1 MEVLAPVGSKEG
13 FQAVLKQKPDV
24 IYLGAG
30 DMNARSSE
38 AQLPLEELPRLVAD
52 ARKQGVKIYFTL
64 NILVKDSEFARAL
77 EIADLARQAGVS
89 AFIVQDKGLM
99 RLLHEHFPDIVLHAS
114 TQCSVG
120 TREQIREL
128 LALHVRR
135 VVLARELSLE
145 EIRDLSDYAHALG
158 IEVEV
163 FTHGA
168 TCMSVSGQC
177 HMSFCIG
184 GRSANRGSC
193 AQPCRKS
200 YSLLRDGKVVRER
213 AAWLSPKDLSYFP
226 YLKELAEIPVDALKI
241 EGRLRSSEYQAQV
254 TAIIKT
260 ALEEIAQ
267 GLPDQDIFTRDRQR
281 NLEIAFNRGGSFQA
295 AFLKKQRAADF
306 LSPERVNHW
315 GYFLGEVR
323 RIKAQQGVLLY
334 SPRENT
340 YLPAAGSQ
348 ISLKNEAGKTVASAP
363 VGVVQ
368 RSSAAPKAGKSP
380 GAEIELRGFH
390 PRILASL
397 HLPLTVWQQKQPNV
411 PEEALRRDARMPLS
425 LHLSK
430 KGSAFILRLKSSD
443 KELSFSSEELPS
455 APEETPGPLTLSR
468 IEEQLAKLG
477 DSPYVLSHFS
487 TDLSPEEAPNWR
499 ISAINAFRRAALEKF
514 LQMPETPSEFSDNP
528 LHASGKTLAMPAL
541 GVETMQRFLTSSEQT
556 LQRSEST
563 PQAPAATPQGPGKA
577 PEEKLKSPCGYFPR
591 ASLSFSPAK
600 THPAPIKRILNLPNY
615 QAGASLQGLSG
626 KEGELIVLPLEE
638 LYLCAGNPET
648 GGLKKLWKDLGNARL
663 GAYLSPLGAWSCP
676 GSPEEAVSALARQGL
691 NALVSSTSGMAELK
705 EELGL
710 DLDLF
715 LWQGGQVTNSKS
727 YAYFAERGY
736 RGVML
741 SPELTLQEQGDLAE
755 RFQDSPAQPI
765 ILCQGPL
772 EAMFTRF
779 CPIGFSQACGLCRK
793 GEGYQLQ
800 DEEGRHFPLTPKL
813 NADCSLQIWD
823 SRSLLHQPSF
833 DCIRAYIFLK
843 DAIQ

>member
-1 MEVLAPVGSKEG
+1 MEVLAPVGTKEG

-24 IYLGAG
+24 IYLGAD

-38 AQLPLEELPRLVAD
+38 AQLPLEELPQLVAE
-52 ARKQGVKIYFTL
+52 ARKQGVKVYFTL

-77 EIADLARQAGVS
+77 EIASFARQAGVS

-99 RLLHEHFPDIVLHAS
+99 RLLYEHFPDIVLHAS

-184 GRSANRGSC
+184 GRSANRGCC

-200 YSLLRDGKVVRER
+200 YSLLREGKVVRER

-260 ALEEIAQ
+260 ALEEISKD
-267 GLPDQDIFTRDRQR
+267 LPDQDIFTRERQR

-295 AFLKKQRAADF
+295 AFLKKQRSADF

-323 RIKAQQGVLLY
+323 RIKAPQGVLLY

-348 ISLKNEAGKTVASAP
+348 ISLKNEVGKTVASAP

-368 RSSAAPKAGKSP
+368 RSSAAPKAEKSHE
-380 GAEIELRGFH
+380 AEIELRGFH

-397 HLPLTVWQQKQPNV
+397 HLPLTVWQQKQPDV
-411 PEEALRRDARMPLS
+411 PEEAQRRDARMPLS

-455 APEETPGPLTLSR
+455 APKETPGPLTLSR
-468 IEEQLAKLG
+468 LEEQLAKLG

-487 TDLSPEEAPNWR
+487 TDLAPEEAPHWR

-514 LQMPETPSEFSDNP
+514 LQVPETPSETSANP
-528 LHASGKTLAMPAL
+528 PHASGKTLAMPAL
-541 GVETMQRFLTSSEQT
+541 KVETMQREASTQQT
-556 LQRSEST
+556 
-563 PQAPAATPQGPGKA
+563 PAATPQDSGKA
-577 PEEKLKSPCGYFPR
+577 PEESLKVPGVHFPGS
-591 ASLSFSPAK
+591 SLSFSTAK
-600 THPAPIKRILNLPNY
+600 TRPTPIKRILNFPNY

-626 KEGELIVLPLEE
+626 KEDELIVLPLEE
-638 LYLCAGNPET
+638 LYLCAGKAET
-648 GGLKKLWKDLGNARL
+648 GGLKHVRKDLGDSRL

-676 GSPEEAVSALARQGL
+676 GSPGEAISALAGQGL
-691 NALVSSTSGMAELK
+691 TALVSSTSGTAELK

-741 SPELTLQEQGDLAE
+741 SPELTLQEQSDLAA
-755 RFQDSPAQPI
+755 RFHDSPTRPI

-823 SRSLLHQPSF
+823 SRSLLQQPSF
-833 DCIRAYIFLK
+833 DCIRAYTFLK
-843 DAIQ
+843 DAR

>member
-1 MEVLAPVGSKEG
+1 MEVLAPVGTKEG

-24 IYLGAG
+24 IYFGAG

-38 AQLPLEELPRLVAD
+38 AQLPLEELPRLVAE

-77 EIADLARQAGVS
+77 EIASFARQAGVA

-99 RLLHEHFPDIVLHAS
+99 RLLYEHFPDIVLHAS

-184 GRSANRGSC
+184 GRSANRGCC

-200 YSLLRDGKVVRER
+200 YSLLREGKVVRER

-260 ALEEIAQ
+260 ALEEIAKD
-267 GLPDQDIFTRDRQR
+267 LPDRDIFTHDRQR

-295 AFLKKQRAADF
+295 AFLKKQRSADF

-323 RIKAQQGVLLY
+323 RIKAPQGVLLY

-368 RSSAAPKAGKSP
+368 RSSAAPKAEKSHK
-380 GAEIELRGFH
+380 AEIELRGFH

-397 HLPLTVWQQKQPNV
+397 HLPLTVWQQKQPDV
-411 PEEALRRDARMPLS
+411 PEEAQRRDARMPLS

-455 APEETPGPLTLSR
+455 APEETPGTLTLSR

-487 TDLSPEEAPNWR
+487 TDLAPEEAPHWR
-499 ISAINAFRRAALEKF
+499 ISTINAFRRAALEKF
-514 LQMPETPSEFSDNP
+514 LQVPETPSEFSANP
-528 LHASGKTLAMPAL
+528 PHASGKTLAMPAL
-541 GVETMQRFLTSSEQT
+541 KVETMQREASTQQT
-556 LQRSEST
+556 
-563 PQAPAATPQGPGKA
+563 PAATPQDSGKA
-577 PEEKLKSPCGYFPR
+577 PEESLKVPGVHFPGS
-591 ASLSFSPAK
+591 SLSFSPAK
-600 THPAPIKRILNLPNY
+600 TRPTPIKRILNLPNY

-626 KEGELIVLPLEE
+626 KEDTLIVLPLEE
-638 LYLCAGNPET
+638 LFLCANKAET
-648 GGLKKLWKDLGNARL
+648 GGLKQLREDLGDSRL

-676 GSPEEAVSALARQGL
+676 GSPGEAISALTGQGL
-691 NALVSSTSGMAELK
+691 TALVSSTSGTAELK
-705 EELGL
+705 EKLGL

-736 RGVML
+736 CGVML
-741 SPELTLQEQGDLAE
+741 SPELTLQEQSDLAE
-755 RFQDSPAQPI
+755 RFQDSPTRPI

-793 GEGYQLQ
+793 GTSYQLQ

-823 SRSLLHQPSF
+823 SRSLLQQPSF
-833 DCIRAYIFLK
+833 DCIRAYTFLK
-843 DAIQ
+843 DGRQ

>member
-1 MEVLAPVGSKEG
+1 MEVLAPVGTKEG

-38 AQLPLEELPRLVAD
+38 AQLPLEELPQLVAE

-77 EIADLARQAGVS
+77 EIASFARQAGVS

-99 RLLHEHFPDIVLHAS
+99 RLLYEHFPDIVLHAS

-184 GRSANRGSC
+184 GRSANRGCC

-200 YSLLRDGKVVRER
+200 YSLLREGKVVRER

-260 ALEEIAQ
+260 ALEEISKD
-267 GLPDQDIFTRDRQR
+267 LPDQDIFTRERQR

-295 AFLKKQRAADF
+295 AFLKKQRSADF

-323 RIKAQQGVLLY
+323 RIKAPQGVLLY

-348 ISLKNEAGKTVASAP
+348 ISLKNEVGKTVASAP

-368 RSSAAPKAGKSP
+368 RSSAAPKAEKSHE
-380 GAEIELRGFH
+380 AEIELRGFH

-397 HLPLTVWQQKQPNV
+397 HLPLTVWQQKQPDV
-411 PEEALRRDARMPLS
+411 PEEAQRRDARMPLS

-455 APEETPGPLTLSR
+455 APKETPGPLTLSR
-468 IEEQLAKLG
+468 LEEQLAKLG

-487 TDLSPEEAPNWR
+487 TDLAPEEAPHWR
-499 ISAINAFRRAALEKF
+499 ISTINAFRRAALEKF
-514 LQMPETPSEFSDNP
+514 LQSPETPSETSANP
-528 LHASGKTLAMPAL
+528 PHASGKTLAMPAL
-541 GVETMQRFLTSSEQT
+541 KVETMQREASTQQT
-556 LQRSEST
+556 
-563 PQAPAATPQGPGKA
+563 PAATPQDSGKA
-577 PEEKLKSPCGYFPR
+577 PEESLKVPGVRFPG

-600 THPAPIKRILNLPNY
+600 THPTPIKRILNFPNY
-615 QAGASLQGLSG
+615 QAGASLQGLFG
-626 KEGELIVLPLEE
+626 KEDELIVLPLEE
-638 LYLCAGNPET
+638 LFLCAGKAET
-648 GGLKKLWKDLGNARL
+648 GGLKQLREDLGDSRL

-676 GSPEEAVSALARQGL
+676 GSPGEAISALTGQGL
-691 NALVSSTSGMAELK
+691 TALVSSTSGTAELK

-715 LWQGGQVTNSKS
+715 LWQSGQVTNSKS

-741 SPELTLQEQGDLAE
+741 SPELTLQEQSDLAA
-755 RFQDSPAQPI
+755 RFHDSPTRPI

-800 DEEGRHFPLTPKL
+800 DEEGRHFSLTPKL

>member
-1 MEVLAPVGSKEG
+1 MEVLAPVGTKEG

-38 AQLPLEELPRLVAD
+38 AQLPLEELPQLVAE
-52 ARKQGVKIYFTL
+52 ARKQGVKVYFTL

-77 EIADLARQAGVS
+77 EIASFARQAGVS

-99 RLLHEHFPDIVLHAS
+99 RLLYEHFPDIVLHAS

-184 GRSANRGSC
+184 GRSANRGCC

-200 YSLLRDGKVVRER
+200 YSLLREGKVVRER

-260 ALEEIAQ
+260 ALEEITKD
-267 GLPDQDIFTRDRQR
+267 LPDQDIFTHDRQR

-295 AFLKKQRAADF
+295 AFLKKQRSADF

-323 RIKAQQGVLLY
+323 RIKAPQGVLLY

-368 RSSAAPKAGKSP
+368 RSSAAPKAEKSHE
-380 GAEIELRGFH
+380 AEIELRGFH
-390 PRILASL
+390 PRILSSL
-397 HLPLTVWQQKQPNV
+397 HLPLTVWQQKQPDV
-411 PEEALRRDARMPLS
+411 PEEAQRRDARMPLS

-455 APEETPGPLTLSR
+455 APEETPGTLTLSR

-477 DSPYVLSHFS
+477 DSPYALSHFS
-487 TDLSPEEAPNWR
+487 TDLSPEEAPHWR

-514 LQMPETPSEFSDNP
+514 LQVPETPSETSANP
-528 LHASGKTLAMPAL
+528 PHASGKTLAMPAL
-541 GVETMQRFLTSSEQT
+541 KVETMQREAST
-556 LQRSEST
+556 LQT
-563 PQAPAATPQGPGKA
+563 PAATPQDSGKA
-577 PEEKLKSPCGYFPR
+577 PEESLKVPGVHFPGS
-591 ASLSFSPAK
+591 SLSFSTAK
-600 THPAPIKRILNLPNY
+600 TRPTPIKRILNLPNY

-626 KEGELIVLPLEE
+626 KEDELIVLPLEE
-638 LYLCAGNPET
+638 LYLCAGKAET
-648 GGLKKLWKDLGNARL
+648 GGLKHVRKDLGDARL

-676 GSPEEAVSALARQGL
+676 GSPGEAISALARQGL
-691 NALVSSTSGMAELK
+691 TALVSSTSGTAELK

-736 RGVML
+736 CGIML
-741 SPELTLQEQGDLAE
+741 SPELTLQEQSDLAE
-755 RFQDSPAQPI
+755 RFQDSPTRPI

-793 GEGYQLQ
+793 GASYQLQ

-823 SRSLLHQPSF
+823 SRSLLQQPSL
-833 DCIRAYIFLK
+833 DCIRAYTFLK
-843 DAIQ
+843 DGRQ

>member
-13 FQAVLKQKPDV
+13 FQTVLKQKPDV

-38 AQLPLEELPRLVAD
+38 AQLSLEDLPQLVAD

-135 VVLARELSLE
+135 VVLARELSLD

-260 ALEEIAQ
+260 ALEEIAH

-295 AFLKKQRAADF
+295 AFLKKQRSADF

-348 ISLKNEAGKTVASAP
+348 ISLKNETGKTVASAP

-368 RSSAAPKAGKSP
+368 RSSAAPKAEKSHE
-380 GAEIELRGFH
+380 AEIELRGFH

-477 DSPYVLSHFS
+477 DSPYVMSHFS
-487 TDLSPEEAPNWR
+487 TDLSPEEAPHWR
-499 ISAINAFRRAALEKF
+499 ISTINAFRRAALEKF
-514 LQMPETPSEFSDNP
+514 LQVPETPSETSN
-528 LHASGKTLAMPAL
+528 AMP
-541 GVETMQRFLTSSEQT
+541 QD
-556 LQRSEST
+556 
-563 PQAPAATPQGPGKA
+563 PGKA
-577 PEEKLKSPCGYFPR
+577 PEEKLESPCGYFPG

-600 THPAPIKRILNLPNY
+600 THPTPIKRILNLPNY

-663 GAYLSPLGAWSCP
+663 GAYLNPLGAWSCP
-676 GSPEEAVSALARQGL
+676 GSPEEAISALTGQGL
-691 NALVSSTSGMAELK
+691 TALVSSTSGMAELK

-741 SPELTLQEQGDLAE
+741 SPELTLQEQSDLAE
-755 RFQDSPAQPI
+755 RFQDSPTQPI

-779 CPIGFSQACGLCRK
+779 CPIGFSQVCGLCRK
-793 GEGYQLQ
+793 GASYQLQ

-823 SRSLLHQPSF
+823 SRSLLQQPSF
-833 DCIRAYIFLK
+833 DCIRAYTFLK
-843 DAIQ
+843 DAR

>member
-1 MEVLAPVGSKEG
+1 MEVLAPVGTKEG

-38 AQLPLEELPRLVAD
+38 AQLPLEELPQLVAE
-52 ARKQGVKIYFTL
+52 ARKQGVKVYFTL

-77 EIADLARQAGVS
+77 EIASFARQAGVS

-99 RLLHEHFPDIVLHAS
+99 RLLYEHFPDIVLHAS

-184 GRSANRGSC
+184 GRSANRGCC

-200 YSLLRDGKVVRER
+200 YSLLREGKVVRER

-260 ALEEIAQ
+260 ALEEISKD
-267 GLPDQDIFTRDRQR
+267 LPDQDIFTRERQR

-295 AFLKKQRAADF
+295 AFLKKQRSADF

-323 RIKAQQGVLLY
+323 RIKAPQGVLLY

-348 ISLKNEAGKTVASAP
+348 ISLKNEVGKTVASAP

-368 RSSAAPKAGKSP
+368 RSSAAPKAEKSHE
-380 GAEIELRGFH
+380 AEIELRGFH

-397 HLPLTVWQQKQPNV
+397 HLPLTVWQQKQPDV
-411 PEEALRRDARMPLS
+411 PEEAQRRDARMPLS

-455 APEETPGPLTLSR
+455 APKETPGPLTLSR
-468 IEEQLAKLG
+468 LEEQLAKLG

-487 TDLSPEEAPNWR
+487 TDLAPEEAPHWR

-514 LQMPETPSEFSDNP
+514 LQVPETPSETSANP
-528 LHASGKTLAMPAL
+528 PHASGKTLAMPAL
-541 GVETMQRFLTSSEQT
+541 KVETMQREASTQQT
-556 LQRSEST
+556 
-563 PQAPAATPQGPGKA
+563 PAATPQDSGKA
-577 PEEKLKSPCGYFPR
+577 PEESLKVPGVHFPGS
-591 ASLSFSPAK
+591 SLSFSTAK
-600 THPAPIKRILNLPNY
+600 TRPTPIKRILNFPNY

-626 KEGELIVLPLEE
+626 KEDELIVLPLEE
-638 LYLCAGNPET
+638 LYLCAGKAET
-648 GGLKKLWKDLGNARL
+648 GGLKHVRKDLGDSRL

-676 GSPEEAVSALARQGL
+676 GSPGEAISALARQGL
-691 NALVSSTSGMAELK
+691 TALVSSTSGTAELK

-736 RGVML
+736 CGIML
-741 SPELTLQEQGDLAE
+741 SPELTLQEQSDLAE
-755 RFQDSPAQPI
+755 RFQDSPTRPI

-793 GEGYQLQ
+793 GASYQLQ

-823 SRSLLHQPSF
+823 SRSLLQQPSL

>member
-38 AQLPLEELPRLVAD
+38 AQLPLEELPRLVAE

-77 EIADLARQAGVS
+77 EIADFARQAGVS

-295 AFLKKQRAADF
+295 AFLKKQRSADF

-315 GYFLGEVR
+315 GYFLGEVC
-323 RIKAQQGVLLY
+323 RIKAPQGVLLY
-334 SPRENT
+334 SPHENA
-340 YLPAAGSQ
+340 YLPSAGSQ

-368 RSSAAPKAGKSP
+368 RSSAVPKAGKSHE
-380 GAEIELRGFH
+380 AEIELRGFH

-411 PEEALRRDARMPLS
+411 PEEALRKDARMPLS

-443 KELSFSSEELPS
+443 KELSFSSEELPP

-477 DSPYVLSHFS
+477 DSPYVMSHFS
-487 TDLSPEEAPNWR
+487 TDLSPEEAPHWR
-499 ISAINAFRRAALEKF
+499 ISTINAFRRSALEKF
-514 LQMPETPSEFSDNP
+514 LQAPETPSDTSN
-528 LHASGKTLAMPAL
+528 AMP
-541 GVETMQRFLTSSEQT
+541 QD
-556 LQRSEST
+556 
-563 PQAPAATPQGPGKA
+563 PGKA
-577 PEEKLKSPCGYFPR
+577 PEEKLESPCGYFPG

-600 THPAPIKRILNLPNY
+600 THPTPIKRILNLPNY

-663 GAYLSPLGAWSCP
+663 GAYLNPLGAWSCP
-676 GSPEEAVSALARQGL
+676 GSPEEAISALTGQGL
-691 NALVSSTSGMAELK
+691 TALVSSTSGMAELK

-741 SPELTLQEQGDLAE
+741 SPELTLQEQSDLAE
-755 RFQDSPAQPI
+755 RFQDSPTQPI

-793 GEGYQLQ
+793 GASYQLQ

-823 SRSLLHQPSF
+823 SRSLLQQPSF

-843 DAIQ
+843 DAR

>member
-1 MEVLAPVGSKEG
+1 MEVLAPVGTKEG

-38 AQLPLEELPRLVAD
+38 AQLPLEELPQLVAE
-52 ARKQGVKIYFTL
+52 ARKQGVKVYFTL

-77 EIADLARQAGVS
+77 EIASFARQAGVS

-99 RLLHEHFPDIVLHAS
+99 RLLYEHFPDIVLHAS

-184 GRSANRGSC
+184 GRSANRGCC

-200 YSLLRDGKVVRER
+200 YSLLREGKVVRER

-260 ALEEIAQ
+260 ALEEISKD
-267 GLPDQDIFTRDRQR
+267 LPDQDIFTRERQR

-295 AFLKKQRAADF
+295 AFLKKQRSADF

-323 RIKAQQGVLLY
+323 RIKAPQGVLLY

-348 ISLKNEAGKTVASAP
+348 ISLKNEVGKTVASAP

-368 RSSAAPKAGKSP
+368 RSSAAPKAEKSHE
-380 GAEIELRGFH
+380 AEIELRGFH

-397 HLPLTVWQQKQPNV
+397 HLPLTVWQQKQPDV
-411 PEEALRRDARMPLS
+411 PEEAQRRDARMPLS

-455 APEETPGPLTLSR
+455 APKETPGPLTLSR
-468 IEEQLAKLG
+468 LEEQLAKLG

-487 TDLSPEEAPNWR
+487 TDLAPEEAPHWR

-514 LQMPETPSEFSDNP
+514 LQVPETPSETSANP
-528 LHASGKTLAMPAL
+528 PHASGKTLAMPAL
-541 GVETMQRFLTSSEQT
+541 KVETMQREASTQQT
-556 LQRSEST
+556 
-563 PQAPAATPQGPGKA
+563 PAATPQDSGKA
-577 PEEKLKSPCGYFPR
+577 PEESLKVPGVHFPGS
-591 ASLSFSPAK
+591 SLSFSTAK
-600 THPAPIKRILNLPNY
+600 TRPTPIKRILNFPNY

-626 KEGELIVLPLEE
+626 KEDELIVLPVEE
-638 LYLCAGNPET
+638 LYLCAGKAET
-648 GGLKKLWKDLGNARL
+648 GGLKHVRKDLGDARL

-676 GSPEEAVSALARQGL
+676 GSPGEAISALARQGL
-691 NALVSSTSGMAELK
+691 TALVSSTSGTAELK

-736 RGVML
+736 CGIML
-741 SPELTLQEQGDLAE
+741 SPELTLQEQSDLAE
-755 RFQDSPAQPI
+755 RFQDSPTRPI

-793 GEGYQLQ
+793 GASYQLQ

-823 SRSLLHQPSF
+823 SRSLLQQPSL

>member
-38 AQLPLEELPRLVAD
+38 AQLSLEDLPQLVAD

-295 AFLKKQRAADF
+295 AFLKKQRSADF

-315 GYFLGEVR
+315 GYFLGEVC
-323 RIKAQQGVLLY
+323 RIKAPQGVLLY
-334 SPRENT
+334 SPHENA
-340 YLPAAGSQ
+340 YLPSAGSQ

-368 RSSAAPKAGKSP
+368 RSSAVPKAGKSHE
-380 GAEIELRGFH
+380 AEIELRGFH

-443 KELSFSSEELPS
+443 KELSFSSEELPP

-477 DSPYVLSHFS
+477 DSPYVMSHFS
-487 TDLSPEEAPNWR
+487 TDLSPEEAPHWR
-499 ISAINAFRRAALEKF
+499 ISTINAFRRAALEKF
-514 LQMPETPSEFSDNP
+514 LQVPETPSETSN
-528 LHASGKTLAMPAL
+528 AMP
-541 GVETMQRFLTSSEQT
+541 QD
-556 LQRSEST
+556 
-563 PQAPAATPQGPGKA
+563 PGKA
-577 PEEKLKSPCGYFPR
+577 PEEKLESPCGYFPG

-600 THPAPIKRILNLPNY
+600 THPTPIKRILNLPNY

-663 GAYLSPLGAWSCP
+663 GAYLNPLGAWSCP
-676 GSPEEAVSALARQGL
+676 GSPEEAISALTGQGL
-691 NALVSSTSGMAELK
+691 TALVSSTSGMAELK

-741 SPELTLQEQGDLAE
+741 SPELTLQEQSNLAE
-755 RFQDSPAQPI
+755 RFQDSPTQPI

-793 GEGYQLQ
+793 GASYQLQ

-823 SRSLLHQPSF
+823 SRSLLQQPSF
-833 DCIRAYIFLK
+833 DCIRAYTFLK
-843 DAIQ
+843 DAR

>member
-1 MEVLAPVGSKEG
+1 MEVLAPVGTKEG

-38 AQLPLEELPRLVAD
+38 AQLPLEELPQLVAE
-52 ARKQGVKIYFTL
+52 ARKQGVKVYFTL

-77 EIADLARQAGVS
+77 EIASFARQAGVS

-99 RLLHEHFPDIVLHAS
+99 RLLYEHFPDIVLHAS

-184 GRSANRGSC
+184 GRSANRGCC

-200 YSLLRDGKVVRER
+200 YSLLREGKVVRER

-260 ALEEIAQ
+260 ALEEISKD
-267 GLPDQDIFTRDRQR
+267 LPDQDIFTRERQR

-295 AFLKKQRAADF
+295 AFLKKQRSADF

-323 RIKAQQGVLLY
+323 RIKAPQGVLLY

-348 ISLKNEAGKTVASAP
+348 ISLKNEVGKTVASAP

-368 RSSAAPKAGKSP
+368 RSSAAPKAEKSHE
-380 GAEIELRGFH
+380 AEIELRGFH

-397 HLPLTVWQQKQPNV
+397 HLPLTVWQQKQPDV
-411 PEEALRRDARMPLS
+411 PEEAQRRDARMPLS

-455 APEETPGPLTLSR
+455 APKETPGPLTLSR
-468 IEEQLAKLG
+468 LEEQLAKLG

-487 TDLSPEEAPNWR
+487 TDLAPEEAPHWR

-514 LQMPETPSEFSDNP
+514 LQVPETPSETSANP
-528 LHASGKTLAMPAL
+528 PHASGKTLAMPAL
-541 GVETMQRFLTSSEQT
+541 KVETMQREASTQQT
-556 LQRSEST
+556 
-563 PQAPAATPQGPGKA
+563 PAATPQDSGKA
-577 PEEKLKSPCGYFPR
+577 PEESLKVPGVHFPGS
-591 ASLSFSPAK
+591 SLSFSTAK
-600 THPAPIKRILNLPNY
+600 TRPTPIKRILNFPNY

-626 KEGELIVLPLEE
+626 KEDELIVLPLEE
-638 LYLCAGNPET
+638 LYLCAGKAET
-648 GGLKKLWKDLGNARL
+648 GGLKHVRKDLGDARL

-676 GSPEEAVSALARQGL
+676 GSPGEAISALARQGL
-691 NALVSSTSGMAELK
+691 TALVSSTSGTAELK

-736 RGVML
+736 CGIML
-741 SPELTLQEQGDLAE
+741 SPELTLQEQSDLAE
-755 RFQDSPAQPI
+755 RFQDSPTRPI

-793 GEGYQLQ
+793 GASYQLQ

-823 SRSLLHQPSF
+823 SRSLLQQPSL
-833 DCIRAYIFLK
+833 DCIRAYTFLK
-843 DAIQ
+843 DAR

>member
-38 AQLPLEELPRLVAD
+38 AQLSLEDLPQLVAD

-267 GLPDQDIFTRDRQR
+267 GLPDQDTFTRDRQR

-295 AFLKKQRAADF
+295 AFLKKQRSADF

-348 ISLKNEAGKTVASAP
+348 ISLKNETGKTVASAP

-368 RSSAAPKAGKSP
+368 RSSAAPKAEKSHE
-380 GAEIELRGFH
+380 AEIELRGFH

-430 KGSAFILRLKSSD
+430 KGSAFILRFKSSD

-477 DSPYVLSHFS
+477 DSPYVMSHFS
-487 TDLSPEEAPNWR
+487 TDLSPEEAPHWR
-499 ISAINAFRRAALEKF
+499 ISTINAFRRAALEKF
-514 LQMPETPSEFSDNP
+514 LQVPETPSDTSN
-528 LHASGKTLAMPAL
+528 AMP
-541 GVETMQRFLTSSEQT
+541 QD
-556 LQRSEST
+556 
-563 PQAPAATPQGPGKA
+563 PGKA
-577 PEEKLKSPCGYFPR
+577 PEEKLESPCGYFPG

-600 THPAPIKRILNLPNY
+600 THPTPIKRILNLPNY

-663 GAYLSPLGAWSCP
+663 GAYLNPLGAWSCP
-676 GSPEEAVSALARQGL
+676 GSPEEAISALTGQGL
-691 NALVSSTSGMAELK
+691 TALVSSTSGMAELK

-741 SPELTLQEQGDLAE
+741 SPELTLQEQSDLAE
-755 RFQDSPAQPI
+755 RFQDSPTQPI

-793 GEGYQLQ
+793 GASYQLQ

-823 SRSLLHQPSF
+823 SRSLLQQPSF
-833 DCIRAYIFLK
+833 DCIRAYTFLK
-843 DAIQ
+843 DAR

>member
-1 MEVLAPVGSKEG
+1 MEVLAPMGTKEG

-38 AQLPLEELPRLVAD
+38 AQLPLEELPQLVAE
-52 ARKQGVKIYFTL
+52 ARKQGVKVYFTL

-77 EIADLARQAGVS
+77 EIASFARQAGVS

-99 RLLHEHFPDIVLHAS
+99 RLLYEHFPDIVLHAS

-184 GRSANRGSC
+184 GRSANRGCC

-200 YSLLRDGKVVRER
+200 YSLLREGKVVRER

-260 ALEEIAQ
+260 ALEEISKD
-267 GLPDQDIFTRDRQR
+267 LPDQDIFTRERQR

-295 AFLKKQRAADF
+295 AFLKKQRSADF

-323 RIKAQQGVLLY
+323 RIKAPQGVLLY

-348 ISLKNEAGKTVASAP
+348 ISLKNEVGKTVASAP

-368 RSSAAPKAGKSP
+368 RSSAAPKAEKSHE
-380 GAEIELRGFH
+380 AEIELRGFH

-397 HLPLTVWQQKQPNV
+397 HLPLTVWQQKQPDV
-411 PEEALRRDARMPLS
+411 PEEAQRRDARMPLS

-455 APEETPGPLTLSR
+455 APKETPGPLTLSR
-468 IEEQLAKLG
+468 LEEQLAKLG

-487 TDLSPEEAPNWR
+487 TDLAPEEAPHWR

-514 LQMPETPSEFSDNP
+514 LQSPETPSEFSANP
-528 LHASGKTLAMPAL
+528 PHASGKTLAMPAL
-541 GVETMQRFLTSSEQT
+541 KVETMQREASTQQT
-556 LQRSEST
+556 
-563 PQAPAATPQGPGKA
+563 PAATPQDSGKA
-577 PEEKLKSPCGYFPR
+577 PEESLKVPGVHFPGS
-591 ASLSFSPAK
+591 SLSFSTAK
-600 THPAPIKRILNLPNY
+600 TRPTPIKRILNFPNY

-626 KEGELIVLPLEE
+626 KEDELIVLPLEE
-638 LYLCAGNPET
+638 LYLCAGKAET
-648 GGLKKLWKDLGNARL
+648 GGLKHVRKDLGDARL

-676 GSPEEAVSALARQGL
+676 GSPGEAISALARQGL
-691 NALVSSTSGMAELK
+691 TALVSSTSGTAELK

-736 RGVML
+736 CGIML
-741 SPELTLQEQGDLAE
+741 SPELTLQEQSDLAE
-755 RFQDSPAQPI
+755 RFQDSPTRPI

-793 GEGYQLQ
+793 GASYQLQ
-800 DEEGRHFPLTPKL
+800 DEEGRYFPLTPKL

-823 SRSLLHQPSF
+823 SRSLLQQPSL

>member
-38 AQLPLEELPRLVAD
+38 AQLSLEDLPQLVAD

-295 AFLKKQRAADF
+295 AFLKKQRSADF

-315 GYFLGEVR
+315 GYFLGEVC
-323 RIKAQQGVLLY
+323 RIKAPQGVLLY
-334 SPRENT
+334 SPHENA
-340 YLPAAGSQ
+340 YLPSAGSQ

-368 RSSAAPKAGKSP
+368 RSSAVPKAGKSHE
-380 GAEIELRGFH
+380 AEIELRGFH

-487 TDLSPEEAPNWR
+487 TDLSPEEAPHWR
-499 ISAINAFRRAALEKF
+499 ISTINSFRRAALEKF
-514 LQMPETPSEFSDNP
+514 LQVPETPSETSND
-528 LHASGKTLAMPAL
+528 MP
-541 GVETMQRFLTSSEQT
+541 QD
-556 LQRSEST
+556 
-563 PQAPAATPQGPGKA
+563 PGIE
-577 PEEKLKSPCGYFPR
+577 PEESLKVPGAHFPA
-591 ASLSFSPAK
+591 ASLSFSAAK
-600 THPAPIKRILNLPNY
+600 THPTPVKRILNFPNY
-615 QAGASLQGLSG
+615 LAGASLQGLSG
-626 KEGELIVLPLEE
+626 KEDELIVLPLEE
-638 LYLCAGNPET
+638 LYLCAGKAET
-648 GGLKKLWKDLGNARL
+648 GGLKQLREDLGDSRL

-676 GSPEEAVSALARQGL
+676 GSPGEAISALAGQGL
-691 NALVSSTSGMAELK
+691 TALVSSTSGTAELK

-741 SPELTLQEQGDLAE
+741 SPELTLQEQSDLAA
-755 RFQDSPAQPI
+755 RFHDSPTRPI
-765 ILCQGPL
+765 ILCQGPF

-793 GEGYQLQ
+793 GAGYQLQ

-823 SRSLLHQPSF
+823 SRSLLQQPSF
-833 DCIRAYIFLK
+833 DCIRAYTFLRESP
-843 DAIQ
+843 AEIRNFLQQI

>member
-38 AQLPLEELPRLVAD
+38 AQLSLEDLPQLVAD

-295 AFLKKQRAADF
+295 AFLKKQRSADF
-306 LSPERVNHW
+306 LSTERVNHW

-363 VGVVQ
+363 VGVVH

-430 KGSAFILRLKSSD
+430 KGSAFILRLKGSD

-487 TDLSPEEAPNWR
+487 TDLSPEEAPHWR

-563 PQAPAATPQGPGKA
+563 PQAPAAMPQDPGKA
-577 PEEKLKSPCGYFPR
+577 PEEKLESPCGYFPG

-600 THPAPIKRILNLPNY
+600 THPTPIKRILNLPNY

-648 GGLKKLWKDLGNARL
+648 GGLKQVRKDLGNARL
-663 GAYLSPLGAWSCP
+663 GAYMSPLGAWSCP
-676 GSPEEAVSALARQGL
+676 GSPEEAISALTGQGL
-691 NALVSSTSGMAELK
+691 TALVSSTSGMAELK

-793 GEGYQLQ
+793 GASYQLQ
-800 DEEGRHFPLTPKL
+800 DEEGHQFPLTPKL

-823 SRSLLHQPSF
+823 SRSLLQQPSF
-833 DCIRAYIFLK
+833 DCIRAYTFLK
-843 DAIQ
+843 DAR

>member
-38 AQLPLEELPRLVAD
+38 AQLPLEELPRLVAE

-77 EIADLARQAGVS
+77 EIADFARQAGVS

-323 RIKAQQGVLLY
+323 RIKAPQGVLLY

-411 PEEALRRDARMPLS
+411 PEEAQRRNARMPLS

-430 KGSAFILRLKSSD
+430 KGSAFILQLKSSG

-468 IEEQLAKLG
+468 LEEQLAKLG

-487 TDLSPEEAPNWR
+487 TDLSPEEAPHWR

-514 LQMPETPSEFSDNP
+514 LQVPETPLDTSNDT
-528 LHASGKTLAMPAL
+528 LHASGKTLAMPAF

-563 PQAPAATPQGPGKA
+563 PKAPADTPQEPGIA
-577 PEEKLKSPCGYFPR
+577 PEESLKVPGVHFPA

-600 THPAPIKRILNLPNY
+600 THPTPIKRILNLPNY

-663 GAYLSPLGAWSCP
+663 GAYLNPLGAWSCP
-676 GSPEEAVSALARQGL
+676 GSPEEAISALTGQGL
-691 NALVSSTSGMAELK
+691 TALVSSTSGMAELK

-741 SPELTLQEQGDLAE
+741 SPELTLQEQSNLAE
-755 RFQDSPAQPI
+755 RFQDPPTQPI

-793 GEGYQLQ
+793 GASYQLQ

-823 SRSLLHQPSF
+823 SRSLLQQPAF
-833 DCIRAYIFLK
+833 DCIRAYTFLK
-843 DAIQ
+843 DAR

>member
-38 AQLPLEELPRLVAD
+38 AQLSLEDLPQLVAD

-267 GLPDQDIFTRDRQR
+267 GLTDQDIFTRDRQR

-315 GYFLGEVR
+315 GYFLGEVC
-323 RIKAQQGVLLY
+323 RIKAPQGVLLY
-334 SPRENT
+334 SPHENA

-368 RSSAAPKAGKSP
+368 RSSAAPKAEKSHE
-380 GAEIELRGFH
+380 AEIELRGFH

-430 KGSAFILRLKSSD
+430 KSSAFILRLKSSD

-477 DSPYVLSHFS
+477 DSPYVMSHFS
-487 TDLSPEEAPNWR
+487 TDLSPEEAPHWR
-499 ISAINAFRRAALEKF
+499 ISTINAFRRAALEKF
-514 LQMPETPSEFSDNP
+514 LQTPETPSETSN
-528 LHASGKTLAMPAL
+528 AMP
-541 GVETMQRFLTSSEQT
+541 QD
-556 LQRSEST
+556 
-563 PQAPAATPQGPGKA
+563 PGKA
-577 PEEKLKSPCGYFPR
+577 PEEKLESPCGYFPG

-600 THPAPIKRILNLPNY
+600 THPTPIKRILNLPNY

-663 GAYLSPLGAWSCP
+663 GAYLNPLGAWSCP
-676 GSPEEAVSALARQGL
+676 GSPEEAISALTGQGL
-691 NALVSSTSGMAELK
+691 TALVSSTSGMAELK

-741 SPELTLQEQGDLAE
+741 SPELTLQEQSDLAE
-755 RFQDSPAQPI
+755 RFQDSPTQPI

-793 GEGYQLQ
+793 GASYQLQ

-823 SRSLLHQPSF
+823 SRSLLQQPSF
-833 DCIRAYIFLK
+833 DCIRAYTFLK
-843 DAIQ
+843 DAR

>member
-1 MEVLAPVGSKEG
+1 MEVLAPVGTKEG

-38 AQLPLEELPRLVAD
+38 AQLSLEDLPQLVAD

-260 ALEEIAQ
+260 ALEEIAKE
-267 GLPDQDIFTRDRQR
+267 LPDRDIFTHDRQR

-295 AFLKKQRAADF
+295 AFLKKQRSADF

-323 RIKAQQGVLLY
+323 RIKAPQGVLLY

-368 RSSAAPKAGKSP
+368 RSSAAPKAEKSHE
-380 GAEIELRGFH
+380 AEIELRGFH

-397 HLPLTVWQQKQPNV
+397 HLPLTVWQQKQPDV
-411 PEEALRRDARMPLS
+411 PEEAQRRDARMPLS

-455 APEETPGPLTLSR
+455 APEETPGTLTLSR

-487 TDLSPEEAPNWR
+487 TDLAPEEAPHWR

-514 LQMPETPSEFSDNP
+514 LQVPETPSEFSANP
-528 LHASGKTLAMPAL
+528 PHASGKTLAMPAL
-541 GVETMQRFLTSSEQT
+541 KVETMQREASTQQT
-556 LQRSEST
+556 
-563 PQAPAATPQGPGKA
+563 PAATPQDSGKA
-577 PEEKLKSPCGYFPR
+577 PEESLKVPGVHFPGS
-591 ASLSFSPAK
+591 SLSFSTAK
-600 THPAPIKRILNLPNY
+600 TRPTPIKRILNFPNY

-626 KEGELIVLPLEE
+626 KEDELIVLPLEE
-638 LYLCAGNPET
+638 LFLCAGKAET
-648 GGLKKLWKDLGNARL
+648 GGLKQVRQDLGNARL

-676 GSPEEAVSALARQGL
+676 GSPGEAISALARQGL
-691 NALVSSTSGMAELK
+691 TALVSSTSGTAELK

-736 RGVML
+736 CGIML
-741 SPELTLQEQGDLAE
+741 SPELTLQEQSDLAE
-755 RFQDSPAQPI
+755 RFQDSPTRPI

-793 GEGYQLQ
+793 GTSYQLQ

-823 SRSLLHQPSF
+823 SRSLLQQPSF
-833 DCIRAYIFLK
+833 DCIRAYTFLK
-843 DAIQ
+843 DGRQ

>member
-38 AQLPLEELPRLVAD
+38 AQLPLEELPRLVAE

-77 EIADLARQAGVS
+77 EIASFARQAGVA

-99 RLLHEHFPDIVLHAS
+99 RLLYEHFPDIVLHAS

-184 GRSANRGSC
+184 GRSANRGCC

-200 YSLLRDGKVVRER
+200 YSLLREGKVVRER

-260 ALEEIAQ
+260 ALEEIAKD
-267 GLPDQDIFTRDRQR
+267 LPDRDIFTHDRQR

-295 AFLKKQRAADF
+295 AFLKKQRSADF

-323 RIKAQQGVLLY
+323 RIKAPQGVLLY

-348 ISLKNEAGKTVASAP
+348 ISLKNETGKTVASAP

-368 RSSAAPKAGKSP
+368 RSSAAPKAEKSHE
-380 GAEIELRGFH
+380 AEIELRGFH

-477 DSPYVLSHFS
+477 DSPYVMSHFS
-487 TDLSPEEAPNWR
+487 TDLSPEKAPHWR
-499 ISAINAFRRAALEKF
+499 ISTINAFRRAALEKF
-514 LQMPETPSEFSDNP
+514 LQVPETPSDTSN
-528 LHASGKTLAMPAL
+528 AMP
-541 GVETMQRFLTSSEQT
+541 QD
-556 LQRSEST
+556 
-563 PQAPAATPQGPGKA
+563 PGKA
-577 PEEKLKSPCGYFPR
+577 PEEKLESPCGYFPG

-600 THPAPIKRILNLPNY
+600 THPTPIKRILNLPNY

-638 LYLCAGNPET
+638 LYLCAGNLET
-648 GGLKKLWKDLGNARL
+648 GGLKKLRKDLGEARL
-663 GAYLSPLGAWSCP
+663 GAYLSPLGAWSSP
-676 GSPEEAVSALARQGL
+676 GSPEEAVSALAKQGL

-741 SPELTLQEQGDLAE
+741 SPELTLQEQSDLAE
-755 RFQDSPAQPI
+755 RFQDSPTQPI

-793 GEGYQLQ
+793 GASYQLQ

-823 SRSLLHQPSF
+823 SRSLLQQPSF
-833 DCIRAYIFLK
+833 DCIRAYTFLK
-843 DAIQ
+843 DAR

>member
-1 MEVLAPVGSKEG
+1 MEVLAPVGTKEG

-38 AQLPLEELPRLVAD
+38 AQLSLEDLPQLVAD

-77 EIADLARQAGVS
+77 EIASFARQAGVA

-99 RLLHEHFPDIVLHAS
+99 RLLYEHFPDIVLHAS

-184 GRSANRGSC
+184 GRSANRGCC

-200 YSLLRDGKVVRER
+200 YSLLRDSKVVRER

-260 ALEEIAQ
+260 ALEEIAKD
-267 GLPDQDIFTRDRQR
+267 LPNRDIFTRDRQR

-295 AFLKKQRAADF
+295 AFLKKQRSADF

-323 RIKAQQGVLLY
+323 RIKAPQGVLLY

-368 RSSAAPKAGKSP
+368 RSSAAPKAEKSHE
-380 GAEIELRGFH
+380 AEIELRGFH

-397 HLPLTVWQQKQPNV
+397 HLPLTVWQQKQPDV
-411 PEEALRRDARMPLS
+411 PEEAQRKDARMPLS

-430 KGSAFILRLKSSD
+430 KGSAFILQLKSSD

-455 APEETPGPLTLSR
+455 APEETPGTLTLSR

-487 TDLSPEEAPNWR
+487 TDLAPEEAPHWR
-499 ISAINAFRRAALEKF
+499 ISTINAFRRAALEKF
-514 LQMPETPSEFSDNP
+514 LQSPETPSESSANP
-528 LHASGKTLAMPAL
+528 PHASGKTLAMPAL
-541 GVETMQRFLTSSEQT
+541 KVETMQREASTQQT
-556 LQRSEST
+556 
-563 PQAPAATPQGPGKA
+563 PAATPQDSGKA
-577 PEEKLKSPCGYFPR
+577 PEESLKVPGVHFPGS
-591 ASLSFSPAK
+591 SLSFSTAK
-600 THPAPIKRILNLPNY
+600 TRPTPIKRILNFPNY

-626 KEGELIVLPLEE
+626 KEDELIVLPLEE
-638 LYLCAGNPET
+638 LYLCAGKAET
-648 GGLKKLWKDLGNARL
+648 GGLKHVRKDLGDARL

-676 GSPEEAVSALARQGL
+676 GSPGEAISALARQGL
-691 NALVSSTSGMAELK
+691 TALVSSTSGTAELK

-715 LWQGGQVTNSKS
+715 LWQGGQVTNCKS

-741 SPELTLQEQGDLAE
+741 SPELTPQEQGDLAE
-755 RFQDSPAQPI
+755 RFQDSPTRPI

-793 GEGYQLQ
+793 GASYQLQ

-823 SRSLLHQPSF
+823 SRSLLQQPSF
-833 DCIRAYIFLK
+833 DCIRAYTFLK
-843 DAIQ
+843 DGRQ

>member
-1 MEVLAPVGSKEG
+1 MEVLAPMGTKEG

-38 AQLPLEELPRLVAD
+38 AQLPLEELPQLVAE
-52 ARKQGVKIYFTL
+52 ARKQGVKVYFTL

-77 EIADLARQAGVS
+77 EIASFARQAGVS

-99 RLLHEHFPDIVLHAS
+99 RLLYEHFPDIVLHAS

-184 GRSANRGSC
+184 GRSANRGCC

-200 YSLLRDGKVVRER
+200 YSLLREGKVVRER

-260 ALEEIAQ
+260 ALEEISKD
-267 GLPDQDIFTRDRQR
+267 LPDQDIFTRERQR

-295 AFLKKQRAADF
+295 AFLKKQRSADF

-323 RIKAQQGVLLY
+323 RIKAPQGVLLY

-348 ISLKNEAGKTVASAP
+348 ISLKNEVGKTVASAP

-368 RSSAAPKAGKSP
+368 RSSAAPKAEKSHE
-380 GAEIELRGFH
+380 AEIELRGFH

-397 HLPLTVWQQKQPNV
+397 HLPLTVWQQKQPDV
-411 PEEALRRDARMPLS
+411 PEEAQRRDARMPLS

-455 APEETPGPLTLSR
+455 APKETPGPLTLSR
-468 IEEQLAKLG
+468 LEEQLAKLG

-487 TDLSPEEAPNWR
+487 TDLAPEEAPHWR

-514 LQMPETPSEFSDNP
+514 LQVPETPSETSANP
-528 LHASGKTLAMPAL
+528 PHASGKTLAMPAL
-541 GVETMQRFLTSSEQT
+541 KVETMQREASTQQT
-556 LQRSEST
+556 
-563 PQAPAATPQGPGKA
+563 PAATPQDSGKA
-577 PEEKLKSPCGYFPR
+577 PEESLKVPGVHFPGS
-591 ASLSFSPAK
+591 SLSFSTAK
-600 THPAPIKRILNLPNY
+600 TRPTPIKRILNFPNY

-626 KEGELIVLPLEE
+626 KEDELIVLPLEE
-638 LYLCAGNPET
+638 LYLCAGKAET
-648 GGLKKLWKDLGNARL
+648 GGLKHVRKDLGDARL

-676 GSPEEAVSALARQGL
+676 GSPGEAISALARQGL
-691 NALVSSTSGMAELK
+691 TALVSSTSGTAELK

-736 RGVML
+736 CGIML
-741 SPELTLQEQGDLAE
+741 SPELTLQEQSDLAE
-755 RFQDSPAQPI
+755 RFQDSPTRPI

-793 GEGYQLQ
+793 GASYQLQ

-823 SRSLLHQPSF
+823 SRSLLQQPSL

>member
-38 AQLPLEELPRLVAD
+38 AQLSLEDLPQLVAD

-193 AQPCRKS
+193 AQPCRKR
-200 YSLLRDGKVVRER
+200 YSLLREGKVVRER

-295 AFLKKQRAADF
+295 AFLKKQRSADF

-315 GYFLGEVR
+315 GYFLGEVC

-487 TDLSPEEAPNWR
+487 TDLSPEEAPHWR
-499 ISAINAFRRAALEKF
+499 ISTINAFRRAALEKF
-514 LQMPETPSEFSDNP
+514 LQVPETPSETSN
-528 LHASGKTLAMPAL
+528 AMP
-541 GVETMQRFLTSSEQT
+541 QD
-556 LQRSEST
+556 
-563 PQAPAATPQGPGKA
+563 PGKA
-577 PEEKLKSPCGYFPR
+577 PEEKLKSPCGYFPGS
-591 ASLSFSPAK
+591 SLSFSPAK

-755 RFQDSPAQPI
+755 RFQDSPTQPI

-793 GEGYQLQ
+793 GASYQLQ

-823 SRSLLHQPSF
+823 SRSLLQQPSF
-833 DCIRAYIFLK
+833 DCIRAYTFLK
-843 DAIQ
+843 DAR

>member
-1 MEVLAPVGSKEG
+1 MEVLAPVGTKEG

-38 AQLPLEELPRLVAD
+38 AQLPLDELPQLVAE
-52 ARKQGVKIYFTL
+52 ARKQGVKVYFTL

-77 EIADLARQAGVS
+77 EIASFARQAGVS

-99 RLLHEHFPDIVLHAS
+99 RLLYEHFPDIVLHAS

-184 GRSANRGSC
+184 GRSANRGCC

-200 YSLLRDGKVVRER
+200 YSLLREGKVVRER

-260 ALEEIAQ
+260 ALEEISKD
-267 GLPDQDIFTRDRQR
+267 LPDQDIFTRERQR

-295 AFLKKQRAADF
+295 AFLKKQRSADF

-323 RIKAQQGVLLY
+323 RIKAPQGVLLY

-348 ISLKNEAGKTVASAP
+348 ISLKNEVGKTVASAP

-368 RSSAAPKAGKSP
+368 RSSAAPKAEKSHE
-380 GAEIELRGFH
+380 AEIELRGFH

-397 HLPLTVWQQKQPNV
+397 HLPLTVWQQKQPDV
-411 PEEALRRDARMPLS
+411 PEEAQRRDARMPLS

-455 APEETPGPLTLSR
+455 APKETPGPLTLSR
-468 IEEQLAKLG
+468 LEEQLAKLG

-487 TDLSPEEAPNWR
+487 TDLAPEEAPHWR

-514 LQMPETPSEFSDNP
+514 LQVPETPSETSANP
-528 LHASGKTLAMPAL
+528 PHASGKTLAMPAL
-541 GVETMQRFLTSSEQT
+541 KVETMQREASTQQT
-556 LQRSEST
+556 
-563 PQAPAATPQGPGKA
+563 PAATPQDSGKA
-577 PEEKLKSPCGYFPR
+577 PEESLKVPGVHFPGS
-591 ASLSFSPAK
+591 SLSFSTAK
-600 THPAPIKRILNLPNY
+600 TRPTPIKRILNFPNY

-626 KEGELIVLPLEE
+626 KEDELIVLPLEE
-638 LYLCAGNPET
+638 LYLCAGKAET
-648 GGLKKLWKDLGNARL
+648 GGLKHVRKDLGDSRL

-676 GSPEEAVSALARQGL
+676 GSPGEAISALAGQGL
-691 NALVSSTSGMAELK
+691 TALVSSTSGTAELK

-741 SPELTLQEQGDLAE
+741 SPELTLQEQSDLAA
-755 RFQDSPAQPI
+755 RFHDSPTRPI

>member
-1 MEVLAPVGSKEG
+1 MEVLAPVGTKEG

-38 AQLPLEELPRLVAD
+38 AQLPLEELPQLVAE
-52 ARKQGVKIYFTL
+52 ARKQGVKVYFTL

-77 EIADLARQAGVS
+77 EIASFARQAGVS

-99 RLLHEHFPDIVLHAS
+99 RLLYEHFPDIVLHAS

-184 GRSANRGSC
+184 GRSANRGCC

-200 YSLLRDGKVVRER
+200 YSLLREGKVVRER

-260 ALEEIAQ
+260 ALEEISKD
-267 GLPDQDIFTRDRQR
+267 LPDQDIFTRERQR

-295 AFLKKQRAADF
+295 AFLKKQRSADF

-323 RIKAQQGVLLY
+323 RIKAPQGVLLY

-348 ISLKNEAGKTVASAP
+348 ISLKNEVGKTVASAP

-368 RSSAAPKAGKSP
+368 RSSAAPKAEKSHE
-380 GAEIELRGFH
+380 AEIELRGFH

-397 HLPLTVWQQKQPNV
+397 HLPLKVWQQKQPDV
-411 PEEALRRDARMPLS
+411 PEEAQRRDARMPLS

-455 APEETPGPLTLSR
+455 APKETPGPLTLSR
-468 IEEQLAKLG
+468 LEEQLAKLG

-487 TDLSPEEAPNWR
+487 TDLAPEEAPHWR

-514 LQMPETPSEFSDNP
+514 LQVPETPSETSANP
-528 LHASGKTLAMPAL
+528 PHASGKTLAMPAL
-541 GVETMQRFLTSSEQT
+541 KVETMQREASTQQT
-556 LQRSEST
+556 
-563 PQAPAATPQGPGKA
+563 PAATPQDSGKA
-577 PEEKLKSPCGYFPR
+577 PEESLKVPGVHFPGS
-591 ASLSFSPAK
+591 SLSFSTAK
-600 THPAPIKRILNLPNY
+600 TRPTPIKRILNFPNY

-626 KEGELIVLPLEE
+626 KEDELIVLPLEE
-638 LYLCAGNPET
+638 LYLCAGKAET
-648 GGLKKLWKDLGNARL
+648 GGLKHVRKDLGDARL

-676 GSPEEAVSALARQGL
+676 GSPGEAISALARQGL
-691 NALVSSTSGMAELK
+691 TALVSSTSGTAELK

-736 RGVML
+736 CGIML
-741 SPELTLQEQGDLAE
+741 SPELTLQEQSDLAE
-755 RFQDSPAQPI
+755 RFQDSPTRPI

-793 GEGYQLQ
+793 GASYQLQ

-823 SRSLLHQPSF
+823 SRSLLQQPSL

>member
-38 AQLPLEELPRLVAD
+38 AQLPLEELPRLVAE

-77 EIADLARQAGVS
+77 EIADFARQAGVS

-213 AAWLSPKDLSYFP
+213 AAWLSPKDLSCFP

-411 PEEALRRDARMPLS
+411 PEEAQRRNARMPLS

-430 KGSAFILRLKSSD
+430 KGSAFILQLKSSG

-468 IEEQLAKLG
+468 LEEQLAKLG

-487 TDLSPEEAPNWR
+487 TDLSPEEAPHWR

-514 LQMPETPSEFSDNP
+514 LQTPETPSETSN
-528 LHASGKTLAMPAL
+528 AMP
-541 GVETMQRFLTSSEQT
+541 QD
-556 LQRSEST
+556 
-563 PQAPAATPQGPGKA
+563 PGKA
-577 PEEKLKSPCGYFPR
+577 PEEKLESPCGYFPG

-600 THPAPIKRILNLPNY
+600 THPTPIKRILNLPNY

-663 GAYLSPLGAWSCP
+663 GAYLNPLGAWSCP
-676 GSPEEAVSALARQGL
+676 GSPEEAISALTGQGL
-691 NALVSSTSGMAELK
+691 TALVSSTSGMAELK

-741 SPELTLQEQGDLAE
+741 SPELTLQEQSNLAE
-755 RFQDSPAQPI
+755 RFQDSPTQPI

-793 GEGYQLQ
+793 GASYQLQ

-823 SRSLLHQPSF
+823 SRSLLQQPSF
-833 DCIRAYIFLK
+833 DCIRAYTFLK
-843 DAIQ
+843 DAR

>member
-38 AQLPLEELPRLVAD
+38 AQLPLEELPRLVAE

-77 EIADLARQAGVS
+77 EIADFARQAGVS

-323 RIKAQQGVLLY
+323 RIKAPQGVLLY

-348 ISLKNEAGKTVASAP
+348 ISLKNEADKTVASAP

-411 PEEALRRDARMPLS
+411 PEEAQRRNARMPLS

-430 KGSAFILRLKSSD
+430 KGSAFILQLKSSG

-468 IEEQLAKLG
+468 LEEQLAKLG

-487 TDLSPEEAPNWR
+487 TDLSPEEAPHWR
-499 ISAINAFRRAALEKF
+499 ISTINAFRRAALEKF
-514 LQMPETPSEFSDNP
+514 LQVPETPSDTSN
-528 LHASGKTLAMPAL
+528 AMP
-541 GVETMQRFLTSSEQT
+541 QD
-556 LQRSEST
+556 
-563 PQAPAATPQGPGKA
+563 PGKA
-577 PEEKLKSPCGYFPR
+577 PEEKLESPCGYFPG

-600 THPAPIKRILNLPNY
+600 THPTPIKRILNLPNY

-663 GAYLSPLGAWSCP
+663 GAYLNPLGAWSCP
-676 GSPEEAVSALARQGL
+676 GSPEEAISALTGQGL
-691 NALVSSTSGMAELK
+691 TALVSSTSGMAELK

-741 SPELTLQEQGDLAE
+741 SPELTLQEQSDLAE
-755 RFQDSPAQPI
+755 RFQDSPTQPI

-793 GEGYQLQ
+793 GASYQLQ

-823 SRSLLHQPSF
+823 SRSLLQQPSF
-833 DCIRAYIFLK
+833 DCIRAYTFLK
-843 DAIQ
+843 DAR

>member
-1 MEVLAPVGSKEG
+1 MEVLAPVGTKEG
-13 FQAVLKQKPDV
+13 FQAVLKQTPDV

-38 AQLPLEELPRLVAD
+38 AQLPLEELPQLVAE

-77 EIADLARQAGVS
+77 EIASFARQAGVA

-99 RLLHEHFPDIVLHAS
+99 RLLYEHFPDIVLHAS

-184 GRSANRGSC
+184 GRSANRGCC

-260 ALEEIAQ
+260 ALEEIAKD
-267 GLPDQDIFTRDRQR
+267 LPDQDIFTRERQR

-295 AFLKKQRAADF
+295 AFLKKQRSADF

-323 RIKAQQGVLLY
+323 RIKAPQGVLLY

-368 RSSAAPKAGKSP
+368 RSSAAPKAEKSHE
-380 GAEIELRGFH
+380 AEIELRGFH

-397 HLPLTVWQQKQPNV
+397 HLPLTVWQQKQPDV
-411 PEEALRRDARMPLS
+411 PEEAQRRDARMPLS

-430 KGSAFILRLKSSD
+430 KGSAFILQLKSSG

-468 IEEQLAKLG
+468 LEEQLAKLG

-487 TDLSPEEAPNWR
+487 TDLAPEEAPHWR
-499 ISAINAFRRAALEKF
+499 ISTINAFRRAALEKF
-514 LQMPETPSEFSDNP
+514 LQSPETPSETSANP
-528 LHASGKTLAMPAL
+528 PHASGKTLAMPAL
-541 GVETMQRFLTSSEQT
+541 KVETMQREASTQQT
-556 LQRSEST
+556 
-563 PQAPAATPQGPGKA
+563 PAATPQDSGKA
-577 PEEKLKSPCGYFPR
+577 PEESLKVPGVHFPGS
-591 ASLSFSPAK
+591 SLSFSTAK
-600 THPAPIKRILNLPNY
+600 TRPTPIKRILNFPNY

-626 KEGELIVLPLEE
+626 KEDELIVLPLEE
-638 LYLCAGNPET
+638 LYLCAGKAET
-648 GGLKKLWKDLGNARL
+648 GGLKHVRKDLGDARL

-676 GSPEEAVSALARQGL
+676 GSPGEAISALARQGL
-691 NALVSSTSGMAELK
+691 TALVSSTSGTAELK

-741 SPELTLQEQGDLAE
+741 SPELTPQEQGDLAE
-755 RFQDSPAQPI
+755 RFQDSPTRPI

-793 GEGYQLQ
+793 GASYQLQ
-800 DEEGRHFPLTPKL
+800 DEEGCHFPLTPKL

-823 SRSLLHQPSF
+823 SRSLLQQPSL
-833 DCIRAYIFLK
+833 DCIRAYTFLK
-843 DAIQ
+843 DGRQ

>member
-13 FQAVLKQKPDV
+13 FQTVLKQKPDV

-38 AQLPLEELPRLVAD
+38 AQLSLEDLPQLVAD

-135 VVLARELSLE
+135 VVLARELSLD

-260 ALEEIAQ
+260 ALEEIAH

-295 AFLKKQRAADF
+295 AFLKKQRSADF

-348 ISLKNEAGKTVASAP
+348 ISLKNETGKTVASAP

-368 RSSAAPKAGKSP
+368 RSSAAPKAEKSHE
-380 GAEIELRGFH
+380 AEIELRGFH

-477 DSPYVLSHFS
+477 DSPYVMSHFS
-487 TDLSPEEAPNWR
+487 TDLSPEEAPHWR
-499 ISAINAFRRAALEKF
+499 ISTINAFRRAALEKF
-514 LQMPETPSEFSDNP
+514 LQVPETPSE
-528 LHASGKTLAMPAL
+528 
-541 GVETMQRFLTSSEQT
+541 TSND
-556 LQRSEST
+556 T
-563 PQAPAATPQGPGKA
+563 PQDPGKA
-577 PEEKLKSPCGYFPR
+577 PEEKLESPCGYFPG

-600 THPAPIKRILNLPNY
+600 THPTPIKRILNFPNY

-626 KEGELIVLPLEE
+626 KEDELIVLPLEE
-638 LYLCAGNPET
+638 LYLCAGKAET
-648 GGLKKLWKDLGNARL
+648 GGLKQVLKDLGDARL

-676 GSPEEAVSALARQGL
+676 GSPEEAICALAGQGL
-691 NALVSSTSGMAELK
+691 TALVSSTSGMAELK
-705 EELGL
+705 EGLGL
-710 DLDLF
+710 NLDLF

-727 YAYFAERGY
+727 YAYFAGRGY

-741 SPELTLQEQGDLAE
+741 SPELTLQEQSDLAE
-755 RFQDSPAQPI
+755 RFQDSPTRPI

-779 CPIGFSQACGLCRK
+779 CPIGFSQTCGLCRK
-793 GEGYQLQ
+793 GAGYQLQ

-823 SRSLLHQPSF
+823 SRSLLQQPSF
-833 DCIRAYIFLK
+833 DCIRAYTFLK
-843 DAIQ
+843 DAR

>member
-38 AQLPLEELPRLVAD
+38 AQLPLEELPRLVAE

-77 EIADLARQAGVS
+77 EIASFARQAGVA

-99 RLLHEHFPDIVLHAS
+99 RLLYEHFPDIVLHAS

-184 GRSANRGSC
+184 GRSANRGCC

-200 YSLLRDGKVVRER
+200 YSLLREGKVVRER

-260 ALEEIAQ
+260 ALEEIAKD
-267 GLPDQDIFTRDRQR
+267 LTDRDIFTHDRQR

-295 AFLKKQRAADF
+295 AFLKKQRSADF

-323 RIKAQQGVLLY
+323 RIKAPQGVLLY

-348 ISLKNEAGKTVASAP
+348 ISLKNETGKTVASAP

-368 RSSAAPKAGKSP
+368 RSSAAPKAEKSHE
-380 GAEIELRGFH
+380 AEIELRGFH

-477 DSPYVLSHFS
+477 DSPYVMSHFS
-487 TDLSPEEAPNWR
+487 TDLSPEKAPHWR
-499 ISAINAFRRAALEKF
+499 ISTINAFRRAALEKF
-514 LQMPETPSEFSDNP
+514 LQVPETPSDTSN
-528 LHASGKTLAMPAL
+528 AMP
-541 GVETMQRFLTSSEQT
+541 QD
-556 LQRSEST
+556 
-563 PQAPAATPQGPGKA
+563 PGKA
-577 PEEKLKSPCGYFPR
+577 PEEKLESPCGYFPG

-600 THPAPIKRILNLPNY
+600 THPTPIKRILNLPNY

-638 LYLCAGNPET
+638 LYLCAGNLET
-648 GGLKKLWKDLGNARL
+648 GGLKKLRKDLGEARL
-663 GAYLSPLGAWSCP
+663 GAYLSPLGAWSSP
-676 GSPEEAVSALARQGL
+676 GSPEEAVSALAKQGL

-741 SPELTLQEQGDLAE
+741 SPELTLQEQSDLAE
-755 RFQDSPAQPI
+755 RFQDSPTQPI

-793 GEGYQLQ
+793 GASYQLQ

-823 SRSLLHQPSF
+823 SRSLLQQPSF
-833 DCIRAYIFLK
+833 DCIRAYTFLK
-843 DAIQ
+843 DAR